1 MNKRRIKG
9 SGAIF
14 PRKDGRW
21 SGYVDLGEGD
31 GPRKRKVIY
40 GRTPAEVENRIRGL
54 LNDMAAGVPPPSR
67 SPQLGHFLQ
76 RWLVAVRPS
85 IRPSTYVSYEG
96 VVRLHIAPRIGRI
109 TLEKLTIDHVAG
121 MVADLQGSH
130 RLSNRSVKYSLLILR
145 NALNKAVRWGLVA
158 RNVATLT
165 DGPRVEDR
173 EARVLSPEETVRL
186 LGAARGEPIE
196 ALVVL
201 SVSTGLRMGEALGLQ
216 WANVDLNRRQ
226 LRIDKALHRLTGQGQ
241 VLAETKT
248 RRSRRT
254 LILPVMTAES
264 LRKHRDRQNEQRRAT
279 GRDWHNGDF
288 VFTTS
293 SGRPF
298 DPRNVQRMFRR
309 ILRKARLPRM
319 RFHDLRHSCASLLL
333 AQHTDPR
340 VIMETLGHSR
350 ISVTMDMYAH
360 VMPVL
365 KHEAADAMDR
375 SIGAERD
382 R

>member
-1 MNKRRIKG
+1 
-9 SGAIF
+9 
-14 PRKDGRW
+14 
-21 SGYVDLGEGD
+21 
-31 GPRKRKVIY
+31 
-40 GRTPAEVENRIRGL
+40 
-54 LNDMAAGVPPPSR
+54 
-67 SPQLGHFLQ
+67 
-76 RWLVAVRPS
+76 
-85 IRPSTYVSYEG
+85 
-96 VVRLHIAPRIGRI
+96 
-109 TLEKLTIDHVAG
+109 

-186 LGAARGEPIE
+186 LEAARGEPIE

-254 LILPVMTAES
+254 LILPS
-264 LRKHRDRQNEQRRAT
+264 D
-279 GRDWHNGDF
+279 D
-288 VFTTS
+288 
-293 SGRPF
+293 
-298 DPRNVQRMFRR
+298 RR
-309 ILRKARLPRM
+309 IATKA
-319 RFHDLRHSCASLLL
+319 S
-333 AQHTDPR
+333 
-340 VIMETLGHSR
+340 
-350 ISVTMDMYAH
+350 
-360 VMPVL
+360 
-365 KHEAADAMDR
+365 
-375 SIGAERD
+375 
-382 R
+382 